1 VAAARATTVVAD
13 REPLRPPVTVRVGL
27 VVSSSDAGIFIAQ
40 ERGYFREEGLEVE
53 IVPFQSGQST
63 IPALASGQLEIGS
76 GALNAGMVNAVGRD
90 VPIKVVADK
99 GSTPPGFGYQG
110 LAVRKGLVDSGRFR
124 GCESFRGLKVAVTA
138 LAATMEPALDRA
150 LRDCGLAI
158 SDVELTTMSY
168 PDMGAALRGGSIDAA
183 LLNEPILTLAL
194 SEGSAVVYKRND
206 EFYPGQQLAVLL
218 YAPQFASAQRAAAN
232 RFMVGYLRGV
242 RDHYDAFARGKG
254 KAEVIDILARGTGV
268 SDPTLFERSV
278 AAGINPD
285 GYVNMRSISDDI
297 EWWGAHGYLSVR
309 VDATQ
314 LVDNAF
320 VDYAIDR
327 LGSYVPR

>member
-1 VAAARATTVVAD
+1 
-13 REPLRPPVTVRVGL
+13 
-27 VVSSSDAGIFIAQ
+27 
-40 ERGYFREEGLEVE
+40 
-53 IVPFQSGQST
+53 
-63 IPALASGQLEIGS
+63 
-76 GALNAGMVNAVGRD
+76 M
-90 VPIKVVADK
+90 
-99 GSTPPGFGYQG
+99 
-110 LAVRKGLVDSGRFR
+110 RKGLVDGGRFR

-150 LRDCGLAI
+150 LRDCGLAV

-183 LLNEPILTLAL
+183 LLNEPILTMAL

-218 YAPQFASAQRAAAN
+218 YGPQFASAQRAAAN
-232 RFMVGYLRGV
+232 RFMVAYLRGV
-242 RDHYDAFARGKG
+242 RDHYDAFTRGKG

-309 VDATQ
+309 VDAAQ
-314 LVDNAF
+314 LVDNSF